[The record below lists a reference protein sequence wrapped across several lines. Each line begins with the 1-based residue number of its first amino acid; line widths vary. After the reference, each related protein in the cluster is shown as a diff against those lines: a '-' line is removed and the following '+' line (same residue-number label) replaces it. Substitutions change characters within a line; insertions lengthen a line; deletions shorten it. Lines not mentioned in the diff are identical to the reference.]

1 MAAILVV
8 EDNQISLKLATL
20 LLKKAGHAVFQASD
34 GEAAILIV
42 SAEMPDLILMDVQM
56 SGMDGLTATRL
67 LKKNP
72 ATSAI
77 PIIALT
83 AFAMRGDE
91 QKILSAGCDDYIAKP
106 FHYPDFLA
114 KISNILGRNQAAQ
127 QQSTT
132 GITPLTE

>member
-20 LLKKAGHAVFQASD
+20 LLKNAGHAVFQARD
-34 GEAAILIV
+34 GEAAISIV
-42 SAEMPDLILMDVQM
+42 RAEMPDLILMDVQM

-72 ATSAI
+72 ATSSI

-114 KISNILGRNQAAQ
+114 KVSNILGRNQATQ
-127 QQSTT
+127 QQSTA